1 MRSKKKGYETPPAPE
16 LEPRDLLAWQ
26 RTMHAAITRP
36 LAPGDRAQRRWF
48 DGSSSARAV
57 AKLVKPS
64 RTLQPLERV
73 EIYNRM
79 YWFRLLDSMAQDF
92 PGLRALLGEKKFWPL
107 IERYLAACP
116 SRSFTLRDL
125 GSRLERFVAREP
137 GLVAPHGKAA
147 RDLVKFEWAQI
158 VAFDGA
164 SRPRLTKRKLAGA
177 DATSLRFGVQPY
189 LTLLTCRHP
198 VDEYV
203 LALKQEG
210 ALRTEASNAVVARM
224 ETANEVTRLSRCG
237 ALHIVVHRVDNQLYY
252 KRLEPEAARLLRAI
266 KSGHTLA
273 EACARAFG
281 RSNLD
286 AVEQAE
292 RVREWFALWMRLGW
306 LCARE

>member
-1 MRSKKKGYETPPAPE
+1 
-16 LEPRDLLAWQ
+16 
-26 RTMHAAITRP
+26 MHATLTRP
-36 LAPGDRAQRRWF
+36 LAPGDRTQRRWF
-48 DGSSSARAV
+48 DGSSAARAV

-64 RTLQPLERV
+64 RTLRPLERV

-125 GSRLERFVAREP
+125 GSRLARFIAHEP
-137 GLVAPHGKAA
+137 GLVAPHGAAA
-147 RDLVKFEWAQI
+147 RDLVRFEWAQI
-158 VAFDGA
+158 VAFDGP
-164 SRPRLTKRKLAGA
+164 SLPCLKKRQLAGA
-177 DATSLRFGVQPY
+177 NAAELRFAVQPY

-203 LALKQEG
+203 LAVKRDG
-210 ALRTEASNAVVARM
+210 ALRTEASNAVAARTDSANTVARL
-224 ETANEVTRLSRCG
+224 NRSGV
-237 ALHIVVHRVDNQLYY
+237 LHIVVHRVDNQLYY

-266 KSGHTLA
+266 KAGHSLA
-273 EACARAFG
+273 EACASAFG

-286 AVEQAE
+286 AVEQAGKI
-292 RVREWFALWMRLGW
+292 RDLFALWMRLGW

>member
-1 MRSKKKGYETPPAPE
+1 MGKTETPPAPD
-16 LEPRDLLAWQ
+16 LAPRDLLAWQ

-79 YWFRLLDSMAQDF
+79 YWFRLLDAMAQDF
-92 PGLRALLGEKKFWPL
+92 PGLRALLGEKKFWSL
-107 IERYLAACP
+107 IENYLAACP

-125 GSRLERFVAREP
+125 GSRLERFIARQP
-137 GLVAPHGKAA
+137 DLVAPHAEAA

-158 VAFDGA
+158 VAFDGE
-164 SRPRLTKRKLAGA
+164 SRPRLTKRKLAGVNA
-177 DATSLRFGVQPY
+177 ETCRFGVQPY

-198 VDEYV
+198 VDEYI
-203 LALKQEG
+203 LAVKRDG
-210 ALRTEASNAVVARM
+210 ALRAEASNAVAARV
-224 ETANEVTRLSRCG
+224 ETANEVVRLSRCG

-266 KSGHTLA
+266 KSGHSLA
-273 EACARAFG
+273 DACARAFV
-281 RSNLD
+281 RTNLD
-286 AVEQAE
+286 AMAQAE

-306 LCARE
+306 LCVRE